1 MVTLRERPEARWA
14 LWAGIAGL
22 LVAAALQVKAIF
34 ASSSATAAIGF
45 VLVPL
50 IAALTAAAAGIWG
63 LALGHVVERLR
74 GKVQGPPTSDIW
86 DQLRFETF
94 HAHNGYLDVVLQL
107 GLVGCGHGVARYR

>member
-22 LVAAALQVKAIF
+22 LVAAAVQVKAIF

-45 VLVPL
+45 VIVPL

-74 GKVQGPPTSDIW
+74 GKVQGPSILLAAALVIATAVPAAVG
-86 DQLRFETF
+86 FEVWRR
-94 HAHNGYLDVVLQL
+94 LS
-107 GLVGCGHGVARYR
+107 